1 MQLSFPMAE
10 FQGKEGKRG
19 PAWRGAMI
27 HNIRQIAALPSVPE
41 YMQNMENGSLSLPF
55 KIGGPTVKRKSN
67 KSKSHEFIFHPF

>member
-41 YMQNMENGSLSLPF
+41 YAKYGKLQ
-55 KIGGPTVKRKSN
+55 
-67 KSKSHEFIFHPF
+67 SKFAL